1 MASFNK
7 WTDQQLE
14 ELLGYVLRSGV
25 MLAAVVVV
33 LGGILYLGRYGT
45 SAPNYHVFR
54 GEPTDLRNV
63 SGIIM
68 NTLQFRS
75 RGIIQLGLLLLIATP
90 IARVVLS
97 IIGFIRQR
105 DASYVLVT
113 LIVLFLLLYSLMG
126 GRLGKNNDAFSFLR
140 ATSIFFA

>member
-1 MASFNK
+1 MTSSRN
-7 WTDQQLE
+7 WTDQQIE
-14 ELLGYVLRSGV
+14 ALLGHLLRVGV

-45 SAPNYHVFR
+45 SAPNYQAFK
-54 GEPTDLRNV
+54 GEPADLRTV
-63 SGIIM
+63 SGVIM
-68 NTLQFRS
+68 NALQFRS

-97 IIGFIRQR
+97 IIGFVRQR
-105 DASYVLVT
+105 DGSYVLVT

-126 GRLGKNNDAFSFLR
+126 GRLG
-140 ATSIFFA
+140 